1 MNLQETLFHDWST
14 AVYVISWSPWL
25 KFWGDWKLE
34 VTLGVSPELSV
45 ATGLV
50 HFTSAENVPF
60 SAYDS
65 NELLGHDTPYDNTWE
80 SKESNND
87 NGLISKLRC
96 FLQLAPPTPAPDRQQ
111 EDLVLVLER
120 AHRVNNHSNN
130 NNYKSYNQTN
140 NFNSNFNC
148 KLKLNYSSQE
158 KNNEAD
164 EESFSSMVK
173 IRSTSTFHGLC
184 VLKKVDFSEKETT
197 AEEKLS
203 SHVKID

>member
-1 MNLQETLFHDWST
+1 M
-14 AVYVISWSPWL
+14 
-25 KFWGDWKLE
+25 
-34 VTLGVSPELSV
+34 
-45 ATGLV
+45 
-50 HFTSAENVPF
+50 
-60 SAYDS
+60 
-65 NELLGHDTPYDNTWE
+65 
-80 SKESNND
+80 
-87 NGLISKLRC
+87 
-96 FLQLAPPTPAPDRQQ
+96 
-111 EDLVLVLER
+111 LVLEQ

-130 NNYKSYNQTN
+130 NNYKNYNQTN

-164 EESFSSMVK
+164 DESFSSMVK

-184 VLKKVDFSEKETT
+184 VLNKVDFSEKETT